1 MASPTQST
9 GAGWRAG
16 PSMETTDIT
25 TDTGI
30 MADMMKD
37 TGAMMTDMMT
47 DLMTDTDTWEGEGEL
62 IHVEGKSKYSVQV
75 A

>member
-47 DLMTDTDTWEGEGEL
+47 DLMTDTWEGEGEL
-62 IHVEGKSKYSVQV
+62 IHVEGKSKYSVKV

>member
-1 MASPTQST
+1 
-9 GAGWRAG
+9 
-16 PSMETTDIT
+16 METTDIT

-30 MADMMKD
+30 MVDMMKD

-62 IHVEGKSKYSVQV
+62 IHVEGKSKYSVKV